1 MRILVIQLKEV
12 LKTLPR
18 SSDRTTTMI
27 VYGRMWKV
35 WNSGSTDSKAKL
47 LHFEGSL
54 PLLRNR
60 QVANLDC
67 WDDSPPHS
75 YWTQHT
81 CKFGQA
87 HVWLSHWA
95 AATLALQWIDQT
107 SSGGM
112 RILRLGEHWDL
123 GVLGVENRLASHL
136 SFSLSSSLSL
146 LFHIWWKLHI
156 LYPFAL
162 VWAERIN
169 VTTTHV
175 AQFDIWG

>member
-67 WDDSPPHS
+67 WDDSPTHASLGRPTS
-75 YWTQHT
+75 S
-81 CKFGQA
+81 F
-87 HVWLSHWA
+87 SHWA

-136 SFSLSSSLSL
+136 SFSLSSSLSP